1 MTSYITHDSIVEELA
16 QLPLLAPD
24 HAWTDRVRTRCRT
37 QLSRR
42 QTRPARTEMIAG
54 FGRRVFAPV
63 AVGCFCVLY
72 VAALVATTFRLH
84 GVFH

>member
-1 MTSYITHDSIVEELA
+1 
-16 QLPLLAPD
+16 
-24 HAWTDRVRTRCRT
+24 
-37 QLSRR
+37 
-42 QTRPARTEMIAG
+42 MIAG